1 MFSALPST
9 DCGRA
14 KPAGVAGG
22 CCRSAY
28 WGRAS
33 FGSVLVHCP
42 ADVDDVISDHAEGD
56 PALHPDE
63 ALVAAAAET
72 MSAFDHA
79 DASFATGAP
88 LLAVA
93 EPALLLLAF
102 AFGAFGRTIGNA
114 DALDTLCFG
123 CRLVLIG
130 IERRVG
136 CEQARC
142 TAQQGLMHVDG

>member
-33 FGSVLVHCP
+33 FGGVLVHCP

-72 MSAFDHA
+72 VSAFDHA

-93 EPALLLLAF
+93 EPALLLLAS
-102 AFGAFGRTIGNA
+102 ALCTFGRAIGNA
-114 DALDTLCFG
+114 DTFDALGSRC
-123 CRLVLIG
+123 CLVLIG

-136 CEQARC
+136 CDQARC
-142 TAQQGLMHVDG
+142 TSSKA